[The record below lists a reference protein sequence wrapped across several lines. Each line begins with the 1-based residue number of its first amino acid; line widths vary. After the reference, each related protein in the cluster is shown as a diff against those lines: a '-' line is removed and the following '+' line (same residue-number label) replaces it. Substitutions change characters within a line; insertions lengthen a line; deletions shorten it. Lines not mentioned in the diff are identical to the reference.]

1 VSGDSLGL
9 IMAESLAGQLLL
21 ASPSLRDPNFART
34 VVLIGVHNEEGAMG
48 VVLNRPSDVT
58 VLEAVPQLEAAVD
71 ALEPVYVGGPV
82 QPTSVVC
89 LAEFLDPSLA
99 ELLVLGRI
107 GFPAPD
113 TGVEELAEATARR
126 RVFAGYA
133 GWSTGQLDA
142 EVDQGD
148 WIAQAALPE
157 DVFTKVPDELW
168 SAVLTRKG
176 GSYALIARMP
186 SDPSVN

>member
-1 VSGDSLGL
+1 M

-34 VVLIGVHNEEGAMG
+34 VVLVGVHNDDGAMG
-48 VVLNRPSDVT
+48 VVLNRPSAVT
-58 VLEAVPQLEAAVD
+58 VREAVPQLEAAVGE
-71 ALEPVYVGGPV
+71 LEPVYVGGPV

-107 GFPAPD
+107 GFPAPS
-113 TGVEELAEATARR
+113 TGIGELAEATERR

-133 GWSTGQLDA
+133 GWTDGQLDA

-157 DVFTKVPDELW
+157 DVFSEVPQDLW
-168 SAVLTRKG
+168 STVLTRMG
-176 GSYALIARMP
+176 GRYALIARMP
-186 SDPSVN
+186 VDPSVN